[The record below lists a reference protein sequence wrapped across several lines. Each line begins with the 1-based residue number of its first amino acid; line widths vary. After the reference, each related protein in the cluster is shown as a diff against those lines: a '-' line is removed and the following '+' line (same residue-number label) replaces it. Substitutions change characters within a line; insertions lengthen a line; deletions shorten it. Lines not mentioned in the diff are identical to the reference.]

1 MDESIL
7 LTIKKILG
15 VPEDY
20 KVFDVDLIVH
30 INSVLL
36 ILQQLG
42 VGPKSGFSITGTEE
56 TWSDFF
62 TNPENL
68 EAVKSYVG
76 IKTKLLF
83 DPPDSSFVLDSY
95 KTLANELEWRLNV
108 QVDPGVSKLD
118 G

>member
-7 LTIKKILG
+7 YTIKKLLG
-15 VPEDY
+15 IAEDY
-20 KVFDVDLIVH
+20 NVFDMDLIVH

-42 VGPKSGFSITGTEE
+42 VGPKNGFMITSGSE
-56 TWSDFF
+56 TWSDLCI
-62 TNPENL
+62 NEENL
-68 EAVKSYVG
+68 EAVKSYVH
-76 IKTKLLF
+76 IKVKLLF

-95 KTLANELEWRLNV
+95 KNLASELEWRLNV
-108 QVDPGVSKLD
+108 QVDPGVALLD